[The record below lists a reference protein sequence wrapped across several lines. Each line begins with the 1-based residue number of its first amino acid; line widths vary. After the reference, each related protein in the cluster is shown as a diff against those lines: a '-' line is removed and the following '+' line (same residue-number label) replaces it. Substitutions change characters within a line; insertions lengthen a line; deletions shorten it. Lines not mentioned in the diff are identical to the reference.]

1 MFAEIR
7 LLSVVLD
14 QRGLV
19 IEHIE
24 MARRPRHEELN
35 HPLGLRRVMQA
46 SVGAGLHSPG
56 RRRFAAQQGGKGDP
70 AQAPP

>member
-1 MFAEIR
+1 
-7 LLSVVLD
+7 
-14 QRGLV
+14 
-19 IEHIE
+19 
-24 MARRPRHEELN
+24 
-35 HPLGLRRVMQA
+35 RVMQA